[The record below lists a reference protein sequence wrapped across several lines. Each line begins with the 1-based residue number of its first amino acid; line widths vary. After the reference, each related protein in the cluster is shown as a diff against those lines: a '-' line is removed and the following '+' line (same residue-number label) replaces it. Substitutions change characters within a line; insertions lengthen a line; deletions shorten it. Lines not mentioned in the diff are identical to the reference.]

1 MKEAIS
7 NAMIFNL
14 IIVFVVIL
22 IMLFIG
28 SLSYSKAFKV
38 KNRIVE
44 EIEKDEDYTE
54 KTVEDINNWISSEG
68 VGYRLKSTTVSH
80 NCPDQDDGVLV
91 SDGTG
96 SNPYDYCVYEYNT
109 CSKKSDTYKCGR
121 YYRVIAYM
129 YFDFPIIGD
138 LIRIPVRGE
147 TVTFNAVDTSSDLGH
162 VVPNS

>member
-54 KTVEDINNWISSEG
+54 NTVQDINNWISSEG

-80 NCPDQDDGVLV
+80 NCPSQDDGVLDLRV
-91 SDGTG
+91 RLFHIIVLAKMMVFWLVMVRVVILMII
-96 SNPYDYCVYEYNT
+96 VYM
-109 CSKKSDTYKCGR
+109 SIIL
-121 YYRVIAYM
+121 VIG
-129 YFDFPIIGD
+129 IQI
-138 LIRIPVRGE
+138 LI
-147 TVTFNAVDTSSDLGH
+147 NAVNITGLLRICILISQLL
-162 VVPNS
+162 VI